1 MKIIYFHRKSSPLA
15 MSIEENF
22 KDFIAKMAE
31 SNDVEVFSVPYAGGN
46 PINLWRNI
54 RFIRKHSTKDGI
66 NHITGDIHY
75 GILGLIG
82 RKSVL
87 TIHDDYAMRTAH
99 RGPLDKLY
107 KYIFWIWLPIK
118 FASAVV
124 CTTPSVLKSIKKY
137 YNSKKMQVIT
147 HQYLPPIF
155 SPKHKPFNKEC
166 PVFLQIGT
174 EKHKNLETTIE
185 VIKGMNV
192 KLHVLNKM
200 TDKQIELCHKYNI
213 DFTNRYGLPF
223 NEVVAEYDNADIVL
237 FPTLF
242 EGLGMPTL
250 EAQAAGK
257 PVITTNKEPMNWVA
271 GPEGALFLDNP
282 LDVNE
287 YKAKLKL
294 LIDDEALRNHLI
306 KNGLNNIKRF
316 TLDNAIKL
324 YGDVYN
330 RL

>member
-1 MKIIYFHRKSSPLA
+1 MKIIYFHRKPSLA
-15 MSIEENF
+15 NSIEENF
-22 KDFIAKMAE
+22 KDFIAKMGE
-31 SNDVEVFSVPYAGGN
+31 NNDVEVFSMPYTGGN

-87 TIHDDYAMRTAH
+87 TIHDDYAMRMAH

-118 FASAVV
+118 LASAAV
-124 CTTPSVLKSIKKY
+124 CTNPFVLKSIQRY
-137 YNSKKMQVIT
+137 YNNKKLQVIT
-147 HQYLPPIF
+147 HHHLPPIF
-155 SPKHKPFNKEC
+155 SPKNKPFNKEC
-166 PVFLQIGT
+166 PVLLQTGT
-174 EKHKNLETTIE
+174 AVNKNLETTIE

-192 KLHVLNKM
+192 KLRVLKKM
-200 TDKQIELCHKYNI
+200 TDKQIELCKKYNI

-223 NEVVAEYDNADIVL
+223 SEVVAEYDNADIVL

-242 EGLGMPTL
+242 EGLGVPTI

-271 GPEGALFLDNP
+271 GPDGALLLDNP
-282 LDVNE
+282 LDVEE
-287 YKAKLKL
+287 YKSKLIQ
-294 LIDDEALRNHLI
+294 LINDESLRNRLI
-306 KNGLNNIKRF
+306 TNGLNNIKRF
-316 TLDNAIKL
+316 SLENAIKL
-324 YGDVYN
+324 YWELYCK
-330 RL
+330 L